1 MTSLLPNWGVR
12 IALVYGLFAS
22 GTAAFVVFAMSQRVD
37 LVAPDYYARS
47 LTHDRRLEA
56 MARVSALG
64 PAFRIGASAD
74 GRVVDL
80 AIPEDAAAGLVG
92 TILFY
97 RPADSAADRSRALAL
112 EADGRQRLRLDDL
125 APGPWRLQV
134 QWTAGGREFYH
145 EHPFV
150 IR

>member
-47 LTHDRRLEA
+47 LTHDRHLDA
-56 MARVSALG
+56 IARVQALG
-64 PAFRIGASAD
+64 DGFRLVPSLD
-74 GRVVDL
+74 GRLIDL
-80 AIPEDAAAGLVG
+80 QIPPDAARNLTG
-92 TILFY
+92 TVRLY
-97 RPADSAADRSRALAL
+97 RPADADSDRDRAIELD
-112 EADGRQRLRLDDL
+112 ADGRQRLQLHDL
-125 APGPWRLQV
+125 APGPWRLQL
-134 QWTAGGREFYH
+134 QWTAGGLDYYS

>member
-12 IALVYGLFAS
+12 IALVYGLFAC
-22 GTAAFVVFAMSQRVD
+22 GTLGFAVFAMSQRVD

-56 MARVSALG
+56 MTRVSALG
-64 PAFRIGASAD
+64 PAFRIAASTD

-80 AIPEDAAAGLVG
+80 TIPQEAAAGLAGSIV
-92 TILFY
+92 FY
-97 RPADSAADRSRALAL
+97 RPADSGADRSRALAL
-112 EADGRQRLRLDDL
+112 DAHGRQQLRLDDL

-134 QWTAGGREFYH
+134 QWTAAGLDYYH
-145 EHPFV
+145 EYPLV
-150 IR
+150 LR